1 MTKKDAMFQV
11 AKLIAEA
18 KTHLESAKQMAL
30 ENGIPFD
37 MNLVDHN
44 KVDEDDWDSSGCSV
58 EDWNES
64 GCAY

>member
-18 KTHLESAKQMAL
+18 KAHLDSAKQMAL

-37 MNLVDHN
+37 VNLVDHN
-44 KVDEDDWDSSGCSV
+44 KVDEDWDSSGCS

-64 GCAY
+64 GCTY